1 MAVVPINLAR
11 VSTNLRAFNLLSSV
25 RSQNAGMFGVQN
37 QLATGLKYNAPSQ
50 APTEAMV
57 AGVLERRLETLDA
70 AKRNLRSANST
81 ITAGEAAIG
90 EAMALLMQ
98 ANTLATESASDT
110 LSAEERAALAVSI
123 DSILSQ
129 LVSVANRRH
138 LDTYLF
144 GGFYASR
151 APFELAGDGVI
162 YRGDDQRHRAIV
174 EADLSSEP
182 FTLSG
187 ADFFRAISDS
197 VVGVVDLNPALTAS
211 TRITDLRGTT
221 GNGVQLGRIRVSDG
235 VTTTTVDLSDAATV
249 GDLLARLN
257 DAMPPSLEA
266 VMDRTNIQI
275 RPAAGFAGAVVSIA
289 EDGSGTTARD
299 LGLLTVFGGTAGA
312 TADLDPRLTPRSTL
326 ASLNNG
332 TGLVLN
338 SNILIRN
345 GSRSVTVNFGGT
357 ETIEDVLNRINAADA
372 AVWARL
378 SDDGRRIEVRS
389 RLSGADL
396 HIEETGGN
404 AATLLG
410 IRSLRPDTP
419 LSALNYGRGVHTVDG
434 NDFRIVTRSGA
445 SFDIDVDGVATMQAL
460 IDRINTATGGQV
472 VASLTLNGNGLR
484 LADQTGGGD
493 TFRVEKLNQSPAI
506 DDLGLTGTS
515 SGGVITAADRNP
527 LRVNSPFTALIELR
541 NALRMDD
548 QRSITFAG
556 EHMAEVMNRMR
567 EAQGRLAAQAQSLVE
582 REARLEN
589 ESTAT
594 RVMHSD
600 VRDVDIAEAIV
611 RFQQLQTALEA
622 NLQTA
627 SRIMNLSLMNYLR

>member
-50 APTEAMV
+50 APTEALV

-70 AKRNLRSANST
+70 AQRNLRSANAT
-81 ITAGEAAIG
+81 ITAGEAAIS
-90 EAMALLMQ
+90 EAMSLLMQ

-110 LSAEERAALAVSI
+110 LSAEERGALAVSI

-144 GGFYASR
+144 GGFYANQ
-151 APFELAGDGVI
+151 APFELVGDGVI

-174 EADLSSEP
+174 EADLSTEP

-187 ADFFRAISDS
+187 ADFFRAVSDS
-197 VVGVVDLNPALTAS
+197 VVGAVDLNPALTAS

-221 GNGVQLGRIRVSDG
+221 GNGIQLGRIRVSDG
-235 VTTTTVDLSDAATV
+235 VTTTTIDLSEAATV
-249 GDLLARLN
+249 GDLLDRLN
-257 DAMPPSLEA
+257 DGIPPSLEA
-266 VMDRTNIQI
+266 VMDRTSIQI
-275 RPAAGFAGAVVSIA
+275 RPAAGSAGAVVSVA

-299 LGLLTVFGGTAGA
+299 LGLLTVFAGTAGA

-326 ASLNNG
+326 SSLNNG
-332 TGLVLN
+332 TGLALN
-338 SNILIRN
+338 SSIRIRN
-345 GSRSVTVNFGGT
+345 GARSITIGFDGA
-357 ETIEDVLNRINAADA
+357 ETIEDVLNRINASDA

-419 LSALNYGRGVHTVDG
+419 LSTLNHGRGVHTVEGD
-434 NDFRIVTRSGA
+434 DFRIVTASGTT
-445 SFDIDVDGVATMQAL
+445 FDIDVDGVSTMQGL
-460 IDRINTATGGQV
+460 IDRINAATSGQV
-472 VASLTLNGNGLR
+472 VASLTPSGNGLR
-484 LADQTGGGD
+484 LSDQTTGSG
-493 TFRVEKLNQSPAI
+493 TFRVEKLNQSPAM
-506 DDLGLTGTS
+506 DDLGITTA
-515 SGGVITAADRNP
+515 SGGVITGADRNP
-527 LRVNSPFTALIELR
+527 HRVNSPFTALIELR
-541 NALRMDD
+541 DALRGDD
-548 QRSITFAG
+548 QRGITFAG
-556 EHMAEVMNRMR
+556 ERVAEVMNRMR
-567 EAQGRLAAQAQSLVE
+567 EAQGRMAAQARNLVE
-582 REARLEN
+582 RETRLEN